1 MIKLVECNTSAGYQG
16 IKDKNDN
23 NLYFVK
29 ETRQL
34 FKGLYEYCPYPS
46 VYSGDS
52 TPGLVPAKVGN
63 TQTKYLREDGT
74 WQVPPDTKYS
84 LSIASKTQLGG
95 VKIGGNI
102 SITTD
107 GTISIT
113 STNITDALG
122 YTPPESDTTYK
133 DFVGA
138 TSTSSGKSG
147 LVPAPSSGA
156 SDRYLRSDGQWGVP
170 TNTTYGVF
178 TTGKSGL
185 VPAPSS
191 ADAGKFLRGD
201 GTWQEA
207 SGGSSQ
213 YVLPQATGAA
223 LGGIK
228 VGYDPQG
235 STDYAVQLDPS
246 GNAYV
251 NISLKVVTK
260 SNDGLMTS
268 EMLEKLNSLSTD
280 DGSID

>member
-52 TPGLVPAKVGN
+52 TPGLVPA
-63 TQTKYLREDGT
+63 
-74 WQVPPDTKYS
+74 
-84 LSIASKTQLGG
+84 
-95 VKIGGNI
+95 
-102 SITTD
+102 
-107 GTISIT
+107 
-113 STNITDALG
+113 
-122 YTPPESDTTYK
+122 
-133 DFVGA
+133 
-138 TSTSSGKSG
+138 
-147 LVPAPSSGA
+147 PSSGA

-178 TTGKSGL
+178 TTGKTGL

-235 STDYAVQLDPS
+235 STDYAVQLDSS